1 MCSKNEN
8 ENDIERNGTEWT
20 KWRRNVMV
28 CSCCCCCRIF
38 WTDSTLTWLCKDWT
52 QKSIAN
58 INVKSDSRRFSCSAL
73 LGCFFFCHIYN
84 GMDQQK
90 WWNRMCAFA
99 IYRTVYEETTHT
111 NTPRSYEQC
120 LRHILKRK
128 NRASDSLL
136 QYCYINDVYYVLGL
150 NESNTRNIRNEL
162 TTIHDRIYGKSMQR

>member
-1 MCSKNEN
+1 MNEMKKKCYGMFLLLLLLLPHILN
-8 ENDIERNGTEWT
+8 RFDF
-20 KWRRNVMV
+20 NVIV
-28 CSCCCCCRIF
+28 QR
-38 WTDSTLTWLCKDWT
+38 LNAKVNCKHKRKKRLKT
-52 QKSIAN
+52 ILLL
-58 INVKSDSRRFSCSAL
+58 CSARL
-73 LGCFFFCHIYN
+73 FFFCHIYN

-162 TTIHDRIYGKSMQR
+162 TTIHDRI